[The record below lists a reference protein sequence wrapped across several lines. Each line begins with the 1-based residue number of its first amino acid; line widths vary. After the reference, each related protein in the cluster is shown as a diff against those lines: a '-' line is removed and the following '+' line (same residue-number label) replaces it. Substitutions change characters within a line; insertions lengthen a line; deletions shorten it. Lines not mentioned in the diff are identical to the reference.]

1 MADLDPDRTL
11 ALAYVPEARRPAL
24 AALWRLDAAFAGVLT
39 SATEPMLT
47 RIRLAWWREALERL
61 DREPPP
67 PEPLL
72 QALAAHVVSAG
83 VAGAELAAM
92 EEGWEAI
99 VAPGALAA
107 EDMATYGRMRG
118 GILFGLS
125 ARLLGGGDFPVEAAG
140 ARWALVDLV
149 RHSSSAAEADAARK
163 LALEERADAT
173 WPKALRPLG
182 MLAVLAGRD
191 LEHASPERHGSPKR
205 IIRMLLHR
213 VTGR

>member
-11 ALAYVPEARRPAL
+11 ALAYVPAAKRPAL
-24 AALWRLDAAFAGVLT
+24 DALWRLDAAFAGVLT

-83 VAGAELAAM
+83 VTGAELATM

-99 VAPGALAA
+99 VTPGALAA

-118 GILFGLS
+118 GGLFRLS
-125 ARLLGGGDFPVEAAG
+125 ARLLGNEDFPVEAAG
-140 ARWALVDLV
+140 ARWALVDLA
-149 RHSSSAAEADAARK
+149 RHSSAASEIEAARE
-163 LALEERADAT
+163 LARERRTDAT

-182 MLAVLAGRD
+182 MLAALAGRD
-191 LEHASPERHGSPKR
+191 LEHASPERYGSPKR
-205 IIRMLLHR
+205 MIRMLLHR